1 VSELHRAAAVG
12 FARSADAYERGRP
25 EYPAEAIDLVA
36 GLLPERALVL
46 DLAAGT
52 GKLTR
57 PLLAAGLRVV
67 AVEPVAEMR
76 AALPAGAEA
85 LEGTAE
91 AIPLA
96 DASVD
101 AVTVGQAFHWFDGD
115 AALTEIGRVLRP
127 GGLLALLWNRR
138 VDEDPVNQAI
148 EDLVGPYRAATPSH
162 RSAAWREAFS
172 RTRAFSP
179 LEAEAVFENVL
190 EQDADGVEARVGS
203 ISFIASLDPAERSR
217 VLERARAIAGS
228 AVVTIPYRTEVLTC
242 RRPLRGED
250 VRTGS

>member
-1 VSELHRAAAVG
+1 MSRLHRAAAVG

-25 EYPAEAIDLVA
+25 EYPEAAVRHVV
-36 GLLPERALVL
+36 GLLAPEAAVL

-57 PLLAAGLRVV
+57 PLLASGLRVT

-76 AALPAGAEA
+76 AALPAEARA

-91 AIPLA
+91 AIPLP
-96 DASVD
+96 DGSVD

-115 AALTEIGRVLRP
+115 AALGEIARVLRP

-148 EDLVGPYRAATPSH
+148 EELVGPYRADVPTH
-162 RSAAWREAFS
+162 RGDAWRAAFE
-172 RTRAFSP
+172 RTTQFGP
-179 LEAEAVFENVL
+179 LAGEEFENVL
-190 EQDADGVEARVGS
+190 EQDADGLEARVGS
-203 ISFIASLDPAERSR
+203 ISFIASLEPAERAS
-217 VLERARAIAGS
+217 VLERARAIAS
-228 AVVTIPYRTEVLTC
+228 SEPVRIPYRTEVQTC
-242 RRPLRGED
+242 RR
-250 VRTGS
+250 T

>member
-12 FARSADAYERGRP
+12 FARSAEAYERGRP
-25 EYPAEAIDLVA
+25 EYPAEAIRFVVDLLRPQAV
-36 GLLPERALVL
+36 VL

-57 PLLAAGLRVV
+57 RLLAAGLSVT

-76 AALPAGAEA
+76 AALPASAGA

-96 DASVD
+96 DGSVD

-115 AALTEIGRVLRP
+115 AALAEIARVLRP
-127 GGLLALLWNRR
+127 GGLLALIWNAR
-138 VDEDPVNQAI
+138 VDEDPVHEAI
-148 EDLVGPYRAATPSH
+148 EELIAPYRADTPSH
-162 RSAAWREAFS
+162 RGSAWRDAFA
-172 RTRAFSP
+172 RTTSFSP
-179 LEAEAVFENVL
+179 LTEEVFDNVL
-190 EQDADGVEARVGS
+190 EQDADGIEARVGS
-203 ISFIASLDPAERSR
+203 ISFIAALEPDERSR

-228 AVVTIPYRTEVLTC
+228 GVVRTAYRTEVHTC
-242 RRPLRGED
+242 TSWPF
-250 VRTGS
+250 

>member
-1 VSELHRAAAVG
+1 MSELHRAAAVG

-25 EYPAEAIDLVA
+25 EYPAEAIGFLV
-36 GLLPERALVL
+36 GLLPAQPVVL

-57 PLLAAGLRVV
+57 PLLDAGLRVV

-91 AIPLA
+91 AIPLGA
-96 DASVD
+96 GSVD

-115 AALTEIGRVLRP
+115 AALAEIARVLRP
-127 GGLLALLWNRR
+127 DGLLALLWNRR
-138 VDEDPVNQAI
+138 VADDPVNQAI

-162 RSAAWREAFS
+162 RSGAWRDAFS
-172 RTRAFSP
+172 RTKSFSP
-179 LEAEAVFENVL
+179 LVEAAFDNVL
-190 EQDADGVEARVGS
+190 EQDADGLEARVGS
-203 ISFIASLDPAERSR
+203 ISFIASLEPAARERVR
-217 VLERARAIAGS
+217 ERARAIAGS
-228 AVVTIPYRTEVLTC
+228 GVVTIPYRTEVYTC
-242 RRPLRGED
+242 RLLP
-250 VRTGS
+250 

>member
-25 EYPAEAIDLVA
+25 EYPDEAIRFLV
-36 GLLPERALVL
+36 GLLPQQAVVL

-57 PLLAAGLRVV
+57 PLLAAGLGVV

-96 DASVD
+96 AASVD

-115 AALTEIGRVLRP
+115 AALIEIARVLRP

-138 VDEDPVNQAI
+138 GDEDPINQAI
-148 EDLVGPYRAATPSH
+148 EDLVGPYRADTPSH
-162 RSAAWREAFS
+162 RGSAWREAFS
-172 RTRAFSP
+172 RTTSFSP
-179 LEAEAVFENVL
+179 LTEEVFDNLL
-190 EQDADGVEARVGS
+190 EQDADGIEARVGS
-203 ISFIASLDPAERSR
+203 ISFIASLEPAERAR
-217 VLERARAIAGS
+217 VLERARAIAG
-228 AVVTIPYRTEVLTC
+228 AGVVRIPYRTEVHTC
-242 RRPLRGED
+242 RLR
-250 VRTGS
+250 

>member
-12 FARSADAYERGRP
+12 FARSAEAYERGRP
-25 EYPAEAIDLVA
+25 EYPDEAIRFLVH
-36 GLLPERALVL
+36 LLPARGAVL

-57 PLLAAGLRVV
+57 PLLAAGLSVI

-76 AALPAGAEA
+76 AALPAAAGA
-85 LEGTAE
+85 LDGTAE

-96 DASVD
+96 DESVD

-115 AALTEIGRVLRP
+115 AALVEIARVLRP

-138 VDEDPVNQAI
+138 GDEDPINQAI
-148 EDLVGPYRAATPSH
+148 EDLVGPYRADTPSH
-162 RSAAWREAFS
+162 RGSAWREAFS
-172 RTRAFSP
+172 RTTSFSA
-179 LEAEAVFENVL
+179 LAEEVFDNVL
-190 EQDADGVEARVGS
+190 EQDADGIEARVGS
-203 ISFIASLDPAERSR
+203 ISFIASLEPAERTR

-228 AVVTIPYRTEVLTC
+228 GIVTIPYRTEVHTC
-242 RRPLRGED
+242 RRL
-250 VRTGS
+250 